1 MSFFSCLEYISRT
14 IYYNSLARNTRR
26 LHTPN
31 TASSSQP
38 PPYLNIKLPDLS
50 APLPEPE
57 VHIVGHPSYDS
68 CSEICSKVTSFVVPI
83 QPFTPDLWESSRT
96 KAEAAAALPE
106 EPHVPKVILIAGD
119 SSRADSVSVP
129 VQEHDSLELH
139 HTEPSATAPAP
150 NVSNARS
157 LFLDVADDLVLP
169 KDLSALKPL
178 KGRLPQPDDLI
189 DGTSTATSRRFHA
202 RTLDKDEVRGIW
214 IILGLFAGSWLAGGL
229 FKKESKYSESE

>member
-1 MSFFSCLEYISRT
+1 M
-14 IYYNSLARNTRR
+14 
-26 LHTPN
+26 
-31 TASSSQP
+31 
-38 PPYLNIKLPDLS
+38 
-50 APLPEPE
+50 
-57 VHIVGHPSYDS
+57 
-68 CSEICSKVTSFVVPI
+68 TSFVVPI
-83 QPFTPDLWESSRT
+83 QPFAPDFWESSRT

-119 SSRADSVSVP
+119 SARADSVSVP
-129 VQEHDSLELH
+129 IREHDSLELH
-139 HTEPSATAPAP
+139 HTEPSATAAAP

-189 DGTSTATSRRFHA
+189 DVPSIATGTSRFHT
-202 RTLDKDEVRGIW
+202 RTLDKDEVRGLW

-229 FKKESKYSESE
+229 FKKESKYTESE